1 MRLALLT
8 GGSKG
13 LGLALCERFTEQG
26 FRVLEFSRS
35 APHPYSVR
43 IDLTS
48 PENSL
53 AVVAGALACLG
64 DEHVEELLVV
74 NNAATLEPIGPASR
88 KSCDALLANLNT
100 NFTSAILILTEVVRH
115 FQATSCRKVLANVSS
130 GAAQKGYSG
139 WSLYCAAK
147 AGLENFVHSV
157 ALEQQTEPHP
167 FIPINI
173 DPGVIDTE
181 MQALV
186 RGSSESDFPDRER
199 FIQRKEQGGLEPP
212 AEVAA
217 AVFRILALPSL
228 SFGSRYDVRDHP
240 GG

>member
-1 MRLALLT
+1 VL
-8 GGSKG
+8 
-13 LGLALCERFTEQG
+13 
-26 FRVLEFSRS
+26 FRS
-35 APHPYSVR
+35 
-43 IDLTS
+43 S

-53 AVVAGALACLG
+53 AVVAGALASLG
-64 DEHVEELLVV
+64 NEPVEELLIV

-88 KSCDALLANLNT
+88 KPCDALLANLNT
-100 NFTSAILILTEVVRH
+100 NFTSPILILAEIVRY
-115 FQATSCRKVLANVSS
+115 FQATSCRKVLANISS

-147 AGLENFVHSV
+147 AGMENFVHSV
-157 ALEQQTEPHP
+157 ALEQQAEPHP
-167 FIPINI
+167 FIPVNI

-186 RGSSESDFPDRER
+186 RGTPVSDFPERGR
-199 FIQRKEQGGLEPP
+199 FIQRKEQGGLESP
-212 AEVAA
+212 AKVAA

-228 SFGSRYDVRDHP
+228 SFGSRYDVRDYP